1 MAVTHV
7 WRKENRAAA
16 LDKGGGAADR
26 YCEGEKESQAN
37 QNKKDALEMGYEYQ
51 PLVLDTAGAW
61 DHGAVKWLRRL
72 GGMLATANN
81 ITKTQGC
88 ERVFQ
93 KLSITLQR
101 VQARAI
107 LERRPYLMGVL
118 EEDEMQEE
126 YPPELLDAE
135 DEDGVTDEEASS
147 DDSDQK

>member
-1 MAVTHV
+1 
-7 WRKENRAAA
+7 
-16 LDKGGGAADR
+16 
-26 YCEGEKESQAN
+26 
-37 QNKKDALEMGYEYQ
+37 
-51 PLVLDTAGAW
+51 
-61 DHGAVKWLRRL
+61 
-72 GGMLATANN
+72 MLATANN

-147 DDSDQK
+147 DGSDQK